1 MKTSA
6 IISTYMTIEKKEKKE
21 CCVKELFKLFKK

>member
-6 IISTYMTIEKKEKKE
+6 IISTYMTIEKKEKKRMLCE
-21 CCVKELFKLFKK
+21 RIIQTF